1 MAKKVGVE
9 IGVNTQSAT
18 NQISTLVSKYGQLY
32 DKVKQLGVAFDGLK
46 TKSVSTDMHIL
57 SDAIKKVGSDMRVAT
72 SAFSGKSLEDYQGK
86 VDACKDALER
96 YNDIMN
102 SITPTS
108 ERYNA
113 IQQELIT
120 TRTSL
125 TEAIEREKAKLEELT
140 NASKTESEEYSF
152 TKSQIENL
160 NSALQKNNEM
170 EKEVARAATDVRNTE
185 NKVSEAYAKT
195 SGKMDEYNAKA
206 EKIVQ
211 TQKKQE
217 EGNQKINGSLLDIVK
232 GGNAAQGAM
241 TAAFGEPVS
250 MAISATIQVLKN
262 VVQTIKQIIAK
273 VVELGKEWLKLSE
286 KQSQYIEDLNFLN
299 NAYGSVD
306 NSGRKLLETLKDIV
320 GYDPAKLT
328 STLATYRQFGN
339 ALEYDADVAN
349 TLAENMLKM
358 SIDVKS
364 ITGQDLE
371 TVSKKFQSALAGNIR
386 AVRNYGVDITQA
398 ALGQEALAL
407 GIDKSIG
414 DMTRAEKTL
423 LTYIVM
429 QKQLSTAQGDLA
441 NTVNSVSNQ
450 TEIFHNQI
458 DMLGRN
464 IGGFLIP
471 ILRAVIPVLN
481 GILMVINT
489 IMETIQNIFGISA
502 DAYATEQ
509 GVGTSDGL
517 DELYD
522 ALEKEA
528 GAATKASKASKEAQK
543 TLRGFDKLNVI
554 KTPTQS
560 SSGGTSGGKGG
571 GLGIDKKLM
580 DAFKKLGEYNN
591 QFEKM
596 SNWATK
602 VRDKLL
608 KLINWKEI
616 QKWIKIIKNELVE
629 LVRTMKETGLWDLLQ
644 KIISNYVANIFRGL
658 GKVIET
664 VLITIAGGIRT
675 LRTFA
680 EIWGNIYNGAKKVD
694 GILTTLGDLLK
705 ITLFPE
711 LDDGKSKAS
720 ELKRALSP
728 LEKVVEAL
736 AEAFLAVVDAI
747 GKIKQGN
754 WAGAFSGLKKAFDS
768 SIGKM
773 ATAIET
779 LIKNLEKLGKKS
791 KGSVID
797 NASKSVSN
805 IVSLVNK
812 GAGSYSLNDILK
824 SLKATGGIYNNGI
837 WSPVKAYAGGGFPS
851 RGEIFMARE
860 TKGPEMVGRIGSSTA
875 VLNNDQILEQMTI
888 AVARGI
894 AASGNQEKQVNIIAE
909 GDTEGLLNFINFKN
923 ASKNRQFG
931 L

>member
-1 MAKKVGVE
+1 MAKNIGVE
-9 IGVNTQSAT
+9 LGVHTQSAT

-32 DKVKQLGVAFDGLK
+32 DKVKQLGVAFDGLR
-46 TKSVSTDMHIL
+46 TKSISTDMHIL
-57 SDAIKKVGSDMRVAT
+57 SDAIKKVGSDMKAAT
-72 SAFSGKSLEDYQGK
+72 SAFSGKSFEDYQGK
-86 VDACKDALER
+86 IDACKDALER

-120 TRTSL
+120 TRNAL
-125 TEAIEREKAKLEELT
+125 TEAIEREKAKLEELA

-160 NSALQKNNEM
+160 NSALQKNTEM
-170 EKEVARAATDVRNTE
+170 EKEVAKAATDVRNTE

-195 SGKMDEYNAKA
+195 TGKMDEYNTKA
-206 EKIVQ
+206 EKIIQ
-211 TQKKQE
+211 TQQKQE
-217 EGNQKINGSLLDIVK
+217 QGNQKIGSSLLDIVK

-250 MAISATIQVLKN
+250 MAISAVVQGLKN
-262 VVQTIKQIIAK
+262 IIQTIKQVISK
-273 VVELGKEWLKLSE
+273 VVELGKEWLKLSQ

-299 NAYGSVD
+299 NAYGDVN
-306 NSGRKLLETLKDIV
+306 NSGKELLDTLKEVV

-339 ALEYDADVAN
+339 ALDYDAEIAD
-349 TLAENMLKM
+349 TLAENMLKL

-371 TVSKKFQSALAGNIR
+371 KVSSKFQSALAGNIR
-386 AVRNYGVDITQA
+386 AVRAYGVDITQA

-429 QKQLSTAQGDLA
+429 QKQLTTANGDLSR
-441 NTVNSVSNQ
+441 TVNSVANQ
-450 TEIFHNQI
+450 TEIFHSQI

-464 IGGFLIP
+464 IGAFLIP
-471 ILRAVIPVLN
+471 ILRNVIPVLN
-481 GILMVINT
+481 GILMAINAV
-489 IMETIQNIFGISA
+489 MEAIQSIFGITA
-502 DAYATEQ
+502 EEYAGEQ
-509 GVGTSDGL
+509 GVGTSDAL
-517 DELYD
+517 EELYNS
-522 ALEKEA
+522 LESEA
-528 GAATKASKASKEAQK
+528 KAANKATKASKEAQK

-560 SSGGTSGGKGG
+560 SSGSGGGG
-571 GLGIDKKLM
+571 VSGSGIDKKLI
-580 DAFKKLGEYNN
+580 DAFKKLGPYELHL
-591 QFEKM
+591 ESI

-602 VRDKLL
+602 IKDKFL

-616 QKWIKIIKNELVE
+616 EKWIKRIKGDLDDLVDA
-629 LVRTMKETGLWDLLQ
+629 MKRSGLWDLL
-644 KIISNYVANIFRGL
+644 KWIMEGTLAAMI
-658 GKVIET
+658 GKVSTAIQL
-664 VLITIAGGIRT
+664 VLAYIDGKIQI
-675 LRTFA
+675 LTFFV
-680 EIWGNIYNGAKKVD
+680 EVWGKLYDINKKVYD
-694 GILTTLGDLLK
+694 ILFTLGQLLL
-705 ITLFPE
+705 ITLFPG

-720 ELKRALSP
+720 ELKKALSP
-728 LEKVVEAL
+728 LKDVVEAL

-747 GKIKQGN
+747 GKIKKGD
-754 WAGAFSGLKKAFDS
+754 WSGAFSGLKKAFDN

-773 ATAIET
+773 AKAIET
-779 LIKNLEKLGKKS
+779 LVNNLKYLQKKS
-791 KGSVID
+791 VLKDVH
-797 NASKSVSN
+797 AN
-805 IVSLVNK
+805 IVGVVADVAKNKSQQEVLDSLLS
-812 GAGSYSLNDILK
+812 AR
-824 SLKATGGIYNNGI
+824 KATGGIYNNGI

-860 TKGPEMVGRIGSSTA
+860 TKGPELVGRIGSSTA

-894 AASGNQEKQVNIIAE
+894 AASGDKERPVQIIAE

-923 ASKNRQFG
+923 ASKNRQYG